1 MWSMVSN
8 AADRS
13 KRVRAVTDPLAILRR
28 MSLWILRTAL
38 SIEWCFLYADWK
50 AVIRPAS
57 SPVDF
62 PKMFDKPLDMFSA
75 ISIDLSMHA
84 AAFHFC

>member
-28 MSLWILRTAL
+28 MLLWILRRAL
-38 SIEWCFLYADWK
+38 LVEWCYLYADWK
-50 AVIRPAS
+50 AVIRPAPS
-57 SPVDF
+57 R
-62 PKMFDKPLDMFSA
+62 
-75 ISIDLSMHA
+75 
-84 AAFHFC
+84 